1 MFHKVKNVLP
11 LPEFRLSVQFCEGV
25 TKIYDVKQLFEKL
38 SVFAAL
44 KDDPATV
51 CQWMWVVMVL
61 SGARNWIYPAMNCGS
76 MVQQWQLTLMYTRP
90 STMPCPG
97 IQTSRVIETNQSDI
111 SLKINLV
118 KFASSFVE

>member
-44 KDDPATV
+44 KDDSAMFGSV
-51 CQWMWVVMVL
+51 SVDVGGYGVIWGEELDL
-61 SGARNWIYPAMNCGS
+61 SGDELWEHGTAVATYFDVHQAFNDAM
-76 MVQQWQLTLMYTRP
+76 
-90 STMPCPG
+90 PG
-97 IQTSRVIETNQSDI
+97 NTNIESD
-111 SLKINLV
+111 
-118 KFASSFVE
+118 